1 MQNVIVIVGPT
12 ASGKT
17 SLSIELAKHYNGE
30 IISADSMQIYK
41 YMDIG
46 TAKPTI
52 EEMQGIKHYL
62 IDEVYPDEDFNVV
75 KYTQLANHYIE
86 EILSKGKQPVIVGG
100 TGLYVSSLVNNIT
113 FSETECDPEF
123 RNKLQQEADEYG
135 AQYLHDKLSSVDPEA
150 ADAIHPNNIKRVIRA
165 LEVFYQTQK
174 TKTFHNEQSKQTPP
188 KYNYILLGLNMER
201 ELLYSRINKRVDI
214 MLEAGLLEEV
224 KHIIKL
230 GYGNCNIAMQGIGY
244 KQMISYLN
252 GEISLD
258 EAIELIKRD
267 SRRYAKRQLTW
278 FRRMN
283 EINWLNVD
291 KIGNNDSVVSSAIT
305 VIDGLLR

>member
-244 KQMISYLN
+244 KQIISYLN
-252 GEISLD
+252 GEITFE